1 MKGDIFDGEERKQ
14 TMTDFWM
21 WLSFALFITCLLLS
35 RRVRWLQMDMKRVE
49 RAKVRLG
56 EDLARQEYLQLSQQ
70 IQPHF
75 LFNALNLLLSLARLD
90 RRQELLQALEHLALF
105 LRAGYASRPT
115 VALIEDELSQ
125 SAHYLG
131 IQQMRFGSR
140 LAIQIICPES
150 LKKEYIIPYLLQTL
164 IENAFKHGLE
174 KQIGQVELI
183 VKFSEKER
191 TIELIVQ
198 DNGPEEPEQGNLRRG
213 GEGLHN
219 LRRRLDLLFG
229 GQAGIQLRKEGQS
242 TLAVAWW
249 PKIDPQETAKMESRV
264 L

>member
-1 MKGDIFDGEERKQ
+1 
-14 TMTDFWM
+14 MTDYWM
-21 WLSFALFITCLLLS
+21 WLSFALFVVCLLLF
-35 RRVRWLQMDMKRVE
+35 RKIRWLQMDMKRVE
-49 RAKVRLG
+49 RSKVRLG

-90 RRQELLQALEHLALF
+90 RRQELIQALEHLALF

-115 VALIEDELSQ
+115 VALIEEELGQ

-140 LAIQIICPES
+140 LTTQIICPES

-174 KQIGQVELI
+174 KQIGQVDLI
-183 VKFSEKER
+183 VKFAEKDR
-191 TIELIVQ
+191 IIKLIVQ
-198 DNGPEEPEQGNLRRG
+198 DNGPEEPEQGSLRRGG

-229 GQAGIQLRKEGQS
+229 GQAGIQLRKEGRN

-249 PKIDPQETAKMESRV
+249 PKIDPHETTKMESRV
-264 L
+264 I